1 MSNPQ
6 TVPCQYRT
14 GKTLGSGTYAI
25 VKEAVH
31 IKTGEYF
38 ACKVINKK
46 LMEGREHMVRNEIAV
61 LKKVSRGN
69 KNIVTLHDYFET
81 AHNLYLVFDLCTGGE
96 LFDRICAKGY
106 YYEPDASALIHTIM
120 TAVDYIHDSGIVHRD
135 LKPEN
140 LLFRSRAEDADI
152 MIADFGLSRIMDSD
166 QLTQLTEVCGTP
178 GYMAPEIFR
187 KLGHSKP
194 VDIWAMGVIT
204 YFLLGGYT
212 PFDKDSPQEEADA
225 ICSGDYKFE
234 PAEYWINV
242 SETAKDFIRKCLTI
256 DPHQRPTAK
265 QALQHPWLA
274 DKKAHFVADPQS
286 AIGTPIDLLPH
297 VRQNFDARK
306 TFRKAIHSI
315 LAVRRMATLTGP
327 DEFREKVRGYKDEAE
342 NEEVDHVWAQQDH
355 SGDDFPGAHAGT
367 LSKGQQSPVV
377 ARSNHK

>member
-1 MSNPQ
+1 MAQQ

-69 KNIVTLHDYFET
+69 RNIVTLHDYFET

-106 YYEPDASALIHTIM
+106 YYEPDASVLIHTLM
-120 TAVDYIHDSGIVHRD
+120 TAVEYIHGCGIVHRD

-140 LLFRSRAEDADI
+140 LLFRSRLEGADV

-194 VDIWAMGVIT
+194 VDIWAMGVIA

-212 PFDKDSPQEEADA
+212 PFDRDSPQEEAEA
-225 ICSGDYKFE
+225 ICAGDFKFE
-234 PAEYWINV
+234 PAEYWVNV
-242 SETAKDFIRKCLTI
+242 SDTAKNFIRTCLTI
-256 DPHQRPTAK
+256 DQNKRPTAK
-265 QALQHPWLA
+265 QCLQHPWLA
-274 DKKAHFVADPQS
+274 DKKAHFVPDPSS
-286 AIGTPIDLLPH
+286 ALGTPIDLLPQ
-297 VRQNFDARK
+297 VRKNFDARK
-306 TFRKAIHSI
+306 TFRKAINSV
-315 LAVRRMATLTGP
+315 LAIKRMSHLRSSSEDLRA
-327 DEFREKVRGYKDEAE
+327 KVRGYMDEAE
-342 NEEVDHVWAQQDH
+342 KEEVDHVFARVE
-355 SGDDFPGAHAGT
+355 SSSDDDYHG
-367 LSKGQQSPVV
+367 S
-377 ARSNHK
+377 RSNSHGMQSNASNH